1 MKILKRIIMTLVV
14 AMLLTICLSGCDLTM
29 DEMFNKS
36 GDFYYLI
43 KEDEETGEKYVT
55 ITGLTEVGEKKD
67 VIVIPP
73 VLDGYPVWSL
83 GSERLDLVGF
93 GKTTYY
99 VHGDYTKIYVPS
111 SFKKVIV
118 DDVPI
123 GGLNLH
129 DYVFNCGMQFEFLG
143 DLFFNTQYTI
153 YNPPINVYLP
163 ELECLKDREKYENV
177 IFIKAN
183 LQYDYNIPNI
193 TVKHFIDNV
202 PTGSKI
208 SAPPYEPER
217 EGYKFAGWYKEPE
230 CINAWDF
237 ETDVTETVEL
247 AEGEEIT
254 EEIMQLENYATTLYA
269 KWEIA

>member
-1 MKILKRIIMTLVV
+1 MKILKRLIKTLVV
-14 AMLLTICLSGCDLTM
+14 VMLLTISFSGCDRTM

-36 GDFYYLI
+36 GDFYYSI

-73 VLDGYPVWSL
+73 VLDGYPVWGL
-83 GSERLDLVGF
+83 GARSFDILGAPTDYDIRGE
-93 GKTTYY
+93 
-99 VHGDYTKIYVPS
+99 YTKIYVPS

-118 DDVPI
+118 DDVPLS
-123 GGLNLH
+123 GLNLR

-143 DLFFNTQYTI
+143 ELFFNTQYTI
-153 YNPPINVYLP
+153 NCPPINVYLP
-163 ELECLKDREKYENV
+163 ELEYLKDREKYENV

-183 LQYDYNIPNI
+183 LQYDCNIPEV
-193 TVKHFIDNV
+193 TLKHFIDNV

-217 EGYKFAGWYKEPE
+217 EGYKFAGWYKEAE

-237 ETDVTETVEL
+237 ETDVTETVYL

-254 EEIMQLENYATTLYA
+254 EEMMQLENYATTLYA